1 MWERRR
7 LLSKCIQWPIFSKEN
22 FETLLREVILTLG
35 EMIST
40 ASCTD
45 MVQQLIACAPYSP
58 CGNLHFVPGQ
68 SINIKLKP
76 VLKEADSVVRKE

>member
-1 MWERRR
+1 
-7 LLSKCIQWPIFSKEN
+7 
-22 FETLLREVILTLG
+22 
-35 EMIST
+35 MIST

-45 MVQQLIACAPYSP
+45 MVQQLISGAPYSP

-76 VLKEADSVVRKE
+76 VLKEADSVVRKEWLECKGRGKVHARKATSV